1 MHLVIGVVCIAAA
14 LILDKGEACV
24 HVSLKKTEREGQAN
38 SQTAGCCARSWDVTS
53 DESAI
58 AFEFVG

>member
-1 MHLVIGVVCIAAA
+1 MHLMIGVVCIAAA
-14 LILDKGEACV
+14 LVLHKGEALRTLV
-24 HVSLKKTEREGQAN
+24 PKKMKKPDQAN

-53 DESAI
+53 NESAI